1 MDTILCDELL
11 QEIFHHLPPPSS
23 SAVSLVSKRW
33 RHLLRSSLS
42 SLSLR
47 LSPNHPSLPSL
58 SSFLS
63 HHTSLSTLSVSS
75 SSSAGTTVFSGDLL
89 RSISA
94 ASPQLLSLS
103 IILSRPL
110 LSLQLLTSFTNLKSL
125 TLSLAENA
133 SPDSVSDE
141 FTVSSSLRLQS
152 LRLSGI
158 CAGDY
163 SLNWLWKNCDCKTLT
178 KLVLENCEG
187 VGDNSSFACF
197 VKGLENVR
205 EVELRTCRSIVS
217 LILFNLG
224 ENCKSLV
231 SLLVYDGGNK
241 ESLLRFVRET
251 TSDLRRL
258 DLRLPLDLDDTHLFQ
273 IGVKFSRLR
282 VLRLQSCCMVTG
294 EGLKTL
300 GLALSDS
307 LEELALTNCDVIN
320 GQDGFLVE
328 LAQNLKKIK
337 ILDLSYNHTL
347 LDKEF
352 ASMIS
357 SYCNLRKL
365 KLRGCSRLTNV
376 SLISLCKNC
385 KRLESVDILYC
396 HGIQVEGVE
405 FLILNS
411 RQLRN
416 LQVEDRKLSEAARRW
431 MTDKF
436 IEVQH

>member
-75 SSSAGTTVFSGDLL
+75 SSAGTTVFSGDLL

-125 TLSLAENA
+125 TLTLAGNA

-205 EVELRTCRSIVS
+205 EVELKTC
-217 LILFNLG
+217 
-224 ENCKSLV
+224 SLV
-231 SLLVYDGGNK
+231 SLLVYDGGSK

-251 TSDLRRL
+251 TCDLRRL

-273 IGVKFSRLR
+273 IGVKFSRMR

-300 GLALSDS
+300 GLALSDN

-376 SLISLCKNC
+376 SLILLCKNC

-396 HGIQVEGVE
+396 NGIQVEGVE